1 MPSDMR
7 FSSGFRKYFANTSWL
22 MFGQVSRTAVIL
34 FVGVYV
40 ARYLGPE
47 RFGLL
52 SYAMSFAG
60 LFSAIATLG
69 LDTVLIRDLVEDENG
84 TDELLGSAFALR
96 IISILLSL
104 GLLSIAIGVVGN
116 KNYTNL
122 LILVIASAEIFRAFN
137 VIGFYFQSKV
147 LSKYAIY
154 PRIASV
160 VISAVI
166 RLLLIYFRTSLI
178 YFAVAVLLE
187 SIALSTGHIII
198 YMRRKFSI
206 LNWKARPKVMR
217 RLLRDAWPLILSGT
231 CVSIYMRIDQVMIK
245 KMMDSEAVGNYA
257 IAVRLS
263 QVWYVIPAVIATSVF
278 PAIVSARKVSAELY
292 RKRMKKLY
300 ALMFWLAIVVILPIT
315 FLANDIVR
323 LVFGAQYKYAG
334 GVLGIYVWALVFV
347 FLGSA
352 NTRYLIA
359 ENYTGIV
366 FFKALIGMITNVFL
380 NIVLIRKYGINGAAI
395 ATVFSRF
402 MATFFIVFVPKTREQ
417 AILMLKSF
425 NLLSIFD
432 SSDSLAVK

>member
-96 IISILLSL
+96 IISVLLSL

>member
-137 VIGFYFQSKV
+137 VIGFYFQSRV

-178 YFAVAVLLE
+178 YFAVVVLLE

-402 MATFFIVFVPKTREQ
+402 MATLFIVFVPKTREQ